1 MMMSKKTKRLYG
13 RMQHGIE
20 AKKSGVSVLGEID
33 KNYDCKMRLFNVHIF
48 VEEKRKALEA
58 PVVEKSGQK
67 IKKTKKWKLN

>member
-1 MMMSKKTKRLYG
+1 
-13 RMQHGIE
+13 MQHGIE
-20 AKKSGVSVLGEID
+20 AKKSGVSVLGEIDKKD

-67 IKKTKKWKLN
+67 IKKTKK